1 MLMDSD
7 TPLLI
12 LTTKEIENYLKE
24 QHLAEPEISA
34 IESMYQE
41 PDFSVILYYRITIT
55 SEQRYLQD
63 ITKNNWREK
72 ASN

>member
-12 LTTKEIENYLKE
+12 LTTKEIENYLKV

-34 IESMYQE
+34 MKTNYLW
-41 PDFSVILYYRITIT
+41 PDFFCDT
-55 SEQRYLQD
+55 SIPYH
-63 ITKNNWREK
+63 NP
-72 ASN
+72 S